1 MGGKKRRNRQAAAI
15 ALENQGDILAKQTA
29 AQEAYDADLAAL
41 RGMEAT
47 DFYKDLSYQGYADDV
62 KGVQATPMGQLFT
75 GEVATLDDARG
86 YRDNIQTAAA
96 FTTDVAGLARG
107 ADTGL
112 SNVFNNLQVSTA
124 GAEFAAQEA
133 DQSLAASQD
142 LIAQLGS

>member
-1 MGGKKRRNRQAAAI
+1 MQM
-15 ALENQGDILAKQTA
+15 T
-29 AQEAYDADLAAL
+29 
-41 RGMEAT
+41 
-47 DFYKDLSYQGYADDV
+47 YKAFKL
-62 KGVQATPMGQLFT
+62 PLWGQLFT

-86 YRDNIQTAAA
+86 YRDNLQTAAA

-133 DQSLAASQD
+133 DQSLQPPK
-142 LIAQLGS
+142 I